1 MNEKKFINNI
11 LQIVQK
17 DNINNNHKKKKN
29 TSEENIKI
37 MSKQM

>member
-17 DNINNNHKKKKN
+17 DNINNNHKRNKN
-29 TSEENIKI
+29 ASVGVGNSSIN
-37 MSKQM
+37 